1 MVKGY
6 SIDFLENTYQTRKNP
21 NAKFML
27 PQEILVEQEINDLLE
42 MGAIQK
48 AIYQKNQFVS
58 HLFLVSKKSWR
69 QRSVINL
76 KELSQLI
83 PYHHFKIEGLYLL
96 KKILEKGDYLRKLHL
111 KDSYF
116 CVPLYEDSK
125 KSLRIKW
132 KDTLYEFFCLCFG
145 LTPAPRLSTKL
156 LKVPVTILRKLNIR
170 VNLYI

>member
-116 CVPLYEDSK
+116 CVIILFNFKLCISREPVILERQMNSFGK
-125 KSLRIKW
+125 KSFIN
-132 KDTLYEFFCLCFG
+132 KDYD
-145 LTPAPRLSTKL
+145 S
-156 LKVPVTILRKLNIR
+156 
-170 VNLYI
+170 